1 MTRKRK
7 NVESDENPPA
17 KNGFE
22 GYGYSES
29 KTQKTEEVGTFPNK
43 NHFDRSEERSSD
55 GWRKDYNGFS
65 GGRGRRDGGFR
76 RNDRGGGSRG
86 RGGKRGFDAR
96 DFEKQYGRVGG
107 NDDFNGEQDG
117 SEAKQGAS
125 SNDRQ
130 RPDGDG
136 REFPKEIVGYLRS
149 IEQIKKK
156 EGKIED
162 FILEKCAEEVAGQE
176 TVLLAWTEAAVVV
189 EAVFGS
195 CPQGAALFL
204 SSVSRLKHKTLA
216 DLMFGGASARTIE
229 NLIYAMCPIADSEH
243 VELLQKLSEILID
256 NWADAVIAQPSSF
269 LIRAIVWVCCGLSA
283 KPKTGE
289 EKKRIYKGNEMKTRL
304 KKVYDNFALLAF
316 DENLNQSALNSPNFI
331 TLFQDF
337 IEADGMWNDKRGDE
351 YVKKKL
357 EKDDIEGISNA
368 WYSPNGSRIWE
379 KLMETC
385 SEDSRSLLWLEFC
398 SKNVSELTDNKFS
411 NFPLQKIINSSTSLE
426 MVTEIVESMSTK
438 LSYLIDHQH
447 SGVFLAFIRCAGRHP
462 SSEKSILQQ
471 LRKHFRSASEAKKG
485 QFLLNVLTL
494 NKYDGSHFDAQ
505 MFTPKGTML
514 VSELVNYSKT
524 KTLCAG
530 FEQLTERQIQEMC
543 CNKNTSRLIQAV
555 LNSKTMSEEVKE
567 KIIGAF
573 DQNSWETLIT
583 DTYGS
588 RVFEKIW
595 SFVDVKRKQEIMKV
609 LVEIHNTSKFWKFA
623 MLRCDLYLFRKS
635 RKEWVEKMKKA
646 NS

>member
-1 MTRKRK
+1 MAQEAININRLKDKFKSFLCSNKDLSSRNSGNTSTGSTKEASTASRTK
-7 NVESDENPPA
+7 NNKFQKPQENRSRSIGV
-17 KNGFE
+17 KWMSNQWM
-22 GYGYSES
+22 ES
-29 KTQKTEEVGTFPNK
+29 KRLRYPTTTTLDELHQRAEQCKLMLLECQKRQGEADNWTHESRKSNRRRTPSHEPQTMVHDSLKPSFITGRQQQDKLIDDGRIANQRPRPPNGNGQSTTDEGDIINSQNPQTQTNYQLQTSLQEVSKTP
-43 NHFDRSEERSSD
+43 RSFINYPISFTQRSSTVT
-55 GWRKDYNGFS
+55 GTTNG
-65 GGRGRRDGGFR
+65 GTM
-76 RNDRGGGSRG
+76 
-86 RGGKRGFDAR
+86 
-96 DFEKQYGRVGG
+96 
-107 NDDFNGEQDG
+107 DG
-117 SEAKQGAS
+117 SKNRKMMMHSTLVRHGAA
-125 SNDRQ
+125 
-130 RPDGDG
+130 
-136 REFPKEIVGYLRS
+136 
-149 IEQIKKK
+149 IEQ
-156 EGKIED
+156 
-162 FILEKCAEEVAGQE
+162 LLLGQE
-176 TVLLAWTEAAVVV
+176 T
-189 EAVFGS
+189 
-195 CPQGAALFL
+195 
-204 SSVSRLKHKTLA
+204 
-216 DLMFGGASARTIE
+216 SAE
-229 NLIYAMCPIADSEH
+229 
-243 VELLQKLSEILID
+243 LSEILID

-505 MFTPKGTML
+505 MFTPK
-514 VSELVNYSKT
+514 
-524 KTLCAG
+524 
-530 FEQLTERQIQEMC
+530 
-543 CNKNTSRLIQAV
+543 
-555 LNSKTMSEEVKE
+555 
-567 KIIGAF
+567 
-573 DQNSWETLIT
+573 QNSWETLIT

-609 LVEIHNTSKFWKFA
+609 LVEIHYQGLTVYSQCHLLNTSFV
-623 MLRCDLYLFRKS
+623 L
-635 RKEWVEKMKKA
+635 ETGEKGRSFHRII
-646 NS
+646 NPSNEISQFITV

>member
-117 SEAKQGAS
+117 SEAKQGTS

-289 EKKRIYKGNEMKTRL
+289 EKKRIYKGNEMKTSL

-505 MFTPKGTML
+505 MFTPKGAML

-609 LVEIHNTSKFWKFA
+609 LVGIHNTSKFWKFA

-635 RKEWVEKMKKA
+635 RKEWVEKMKKT